1 MNPEVTCQLQ
11 IGILVC
17 GFVSTAK
24 YSIPLFF
31 GSIFLAILE
40 NEVNSLLYLTVL
52 QWAAGVK
59 AYMSSSM
66 DEQPRLAGSHVEE
79 PKYDGEVGSFLHY
92 HPPTTSSLTGYTLIQ
107 PAEWEE
113 REQRSKKV

>member
-1 MNPEVTCQLQ
+1 M
-11 IGILVC
+11 VC